1 MEFIY
6 RHQESLKKK
15 IIYFDIYS
23 KCQIFYLNHEQK
35 FIAFELNAK
44 SCYVNCYKN
53 FWQIIK
59 SSRIRCVY

>member
-35 FIAFELNAK
+35 FIAFELTQRVAT
-44 SCYVNCYKN
+44 
-53 FWQIIK
+53 
-59 SSRIRCVY
+59 